1 MTYPIIVHGLDDA
14 RAAATVAR
22 ALRVPLTLVS
32 APEAGGYAG
41 AGWFNALVKEVR
53 AAHPDL
59 DITAV
64 LDCGAEPGRV
74 LAALRTGTRHV
85 RFTGDAV
92 IADKLSAIAAAQ
104 GATLWTGP
112 LEAFDPRPCRDR
124 HKALQD
130 WLVGAGR
137 TLDAARAV
145 AAHGSGCMMVPPD
158 WVSLPRDEALTLLD
172 GLVRTLQG
180 KDGQGEDGQAH
191 DRQPA
196 GEPPEAPHEYPSAH
210 G

>member
-14 RAAATVAR
+14 RAAAAVVR
-22 ALRVPLTLVS
+22 ALGVPLTLVS

-41 AGWFNALVKEVR
+41 AGWFNALVKAVR

-92 IADKLSAIAAAQ
+92 IADKLRAIAQAQ
-104 GATLWTGP
+104 DATLWTGP

-130 WLVGAGR
+130 WLAGAGR
-137 TLDAARAV
+137 TLDDARAV
-145 AAHGSGCMMVPPD
+145 AAHGSGCMVVPPD

-172 GLVRTLQG
+172 GLVRILQG
-180 KDGQGEDGQAH
+180 KGGQGKGEQGEDGQGGG
-191 DRQPA
+191 DEA
-196 GEPPEAPHEYPSAH
+196 GSGPPPRGGA
-210 G
+210 